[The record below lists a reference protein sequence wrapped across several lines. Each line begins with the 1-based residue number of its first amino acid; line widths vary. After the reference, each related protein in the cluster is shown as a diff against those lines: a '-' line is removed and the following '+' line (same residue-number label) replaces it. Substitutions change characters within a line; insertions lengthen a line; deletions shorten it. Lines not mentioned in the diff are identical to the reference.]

1 MNQLDIVIFGLSIT
15 SSWGNGHAV
24 TYRGLV
30 AELARLGHNVTFFE
44 QDVEWYASHR
54 DVPYPPGCKI
64 ILYKRF
70 SDVQKFHLARIRS
83 ADAVIV
89 GSYVSEGI
97 AIGNWVLQNSPG
109 VAAFYDI
116 DTPVTLA
123 AIAKGTCQYL
133 TADLI
138 PEYDL
143 YLSFT
148 GGPVL
153 KVLEDEMGSPC
164 ARTLYCSVDCSVY
177 RPETRAVK
185 WDLGYLGTYSP
196 DRQPKVERFLNVPAS
211 HWEKGKFVVAG
222 PQYPSSVVWSE
233 NVHRIDHIPPGDHR
247 SFYNSQRFTLNLTRS
262 DMIRAGWS
270 PSIRLFE
277 AAACGIPI
285 VSDWWPGLDHFFVPG
300 EEILMAESTEDILA
314 YLQNTS
320 ESERKS
326 IGNAARKKILNA
338 HTSAH
343 RASELEE
350 YARDA
355 LKKLAL
361 SKPAYSGGR
370 SVWREP

>member
-1 MNQLDIVIFGLSIT
+1 MSQLNIVIFGLSIT

-30 AELARLGHNVTFFE
+30 AELARLGHKVTFLE
-44 QDVEWYASHR
+44 QDAEWYASHR
-54 DVPYPPGCKI
+54 DMPYPQGCKI

-70 SDVQKFHLARIRS
+70 SDVQRFHLARIRS
-83 ADAVIV
+83 ADMVII
-89 GSYVSEGI
+89 GSYVSAGI
-97 AIGNWVLQNSPG
+97 EIGNWILQNSPG
-109 VAAFYDI
+109 VVAFYDI

-123 AIAKGTCQYL
+123 AIARGACQYL

-153 KVLEDEMGSPC
+153 KILEDEMGSPC
-164 ARTLYCSVDCSVY
+164 ARTLYCSVDPSIY
-177 RPETRAVK
+177 RPETRAAK

-196 DRQPKVERFLNVPAS
+196 DRQPKVEQFLNVPAS
-211 HWEKGKFVVAG
+211 QWENGKFVVAG
-222 PQYPSSVVWSE
+222 PQYPSSVVWSQ
-233 NVHRIDHIPPGDHR
+233 NVHRIDHVPPGDHR
-247 SFYNSQRFTLNLTRS
+247 SFYNSQRFTLNVTRS

-285 VSDWWPGLDHFFVPG
+285 VSDWWQGLDHFFVPG
-300 EEILMAESTEDILA
+300 EEILVAQSTEDILV
-314 YLQNTS
+314 YLHNTS

-326 IGNAARKKILNA
+326 IGYAARKKILSA

-343 RASELEE
+343 RAAELEE
-350 YARDA
+350 YAREA
-355 LKKLAL
+355 LKKPAL
-361 SKPAYSGGR
+361 SKSAYSRGR
-370 SVWREP
+370 AVWRKP